1 MCPPWASTRSGAGLS
16 GADGE
21 GASVLTAWID
31 DRWRSRRDA
40 CWGWEGCKACV
51 DGGPSGCGCGG
62 CPDPGP
68 FPFSVNNFDTSAKAF
83 EADCSIPGKPIL
95 DTAPCS
101 IRKWFSKPCK
111 FQKHLCLK
119 VEQHIQI
126 EIGMSMPMHVGAAHN
141 LLIRHQHLLA
151 QGRSNI
157 LQANYC

>member
-62 CPDPGP
+62 CPDPGL
-68 FPFSVNNFDTSAKAF
+68 SA
-83 EADCSIPGKPIL
+83 G
-95 DTAPCS
+95 
-101 IRKWFSKPCK
+101 
-111 FQKHLCLK
+111 
-119 VEQHIQI
+119 
-126 EIGMSMPMHVGAAHN
+126 
-141 LLIRHQHLLA
+141 
-151 QGRSNI
+151 
-157 LQANYC
+157 